1 MLVFISCLVSVHCGP
16 QHIDIEVLFLP
27 MHVTS
32 DFVVL
37 YNVTTLASFY
47 FPVMIGSVDLVWT

>member
-1 MLVFISCLVSVHCGP
+1 MSVHRGP

-27 MHVTS
+27 MHVAS

-37 YNVTTLASFY
+37 YNVTTLASCY
-47 FPVMIGSVDLVWT
+47 FLFMIGSVDLVWT